1 MEVDECESSPCFF
14 ESTCMDRLN
23 GYVCMCGLGYKG
35 TLCYESVTCDD
46 DPCLNGGVCN
56 YTMDMRSDQVAYFTH
71 IIHAYDHVFC
81 HVLYFNDSSWE
92 AIYFEK
98 KIKHELLDCA
108 AFPSANTMLIQYNTD
123 VQQHCYIA
131 HDLYVRR
138 WCVIV
143 QLDTTVH
150 TVSMR

>member
-56 YTMDMRSDQVAYFTH
+56 YTMDMRTDQVDYFTH
-71 IIHAYDHVFC
+71 IIHAYDHIFC

-92 AIYFEK
+92 TISNCLKRMSNINFWIAPPY
-98 KIKHELLDCA
+98 HM
-108 AFPSANTMLIQYNTD
+108 PIQY
-123 VQQHCYIA
+123 
-131 HDLYVRR
+131 
-138 WCVIV
+138 
-143 QLDTTVH
+143 
-150 TVSMR
+150 